1 VSNQSNLSIG
11 DPRIRQN
18 IRRFALFLA
27 MLMSGGLLIFDRTVL
42 LVGLVVVSMLL
53 VNPLDFMRREMAR
66 IWFVLGA
73 IAVATLI
80 GGEGFHLQA
89 TAVRYANFLAAV
101 FLVGIYLEQPRETLA
116 KDALPILMLMAVQ
129 ALLTVALSVVA
140 SQYFMPYVVGDT
152 LHYTIGFVFTFHR
165 ALEIPSLIDRP
176 DGFFFEPGV
185 FQLYLNL
192 YLFIAINDKRL
203 RRRNLHIGLALAAV
217 LSTQSTTG
225 IIIAF
230 GILGMAYLRR
240 LRTAEMNEKLLILV
254 LVPLLLLPL
263 AGIMMEN
270 VEEKLF
276 GVFRGSAWAR
286 QYDFFTGMRVALENP
301 FTGIGFSYERYFEF
315 AQHVGYLESQLDL
328 ATITE
333 RPNSNGI
340 ATLFYSIGFPLAGVM
355 LWGLYKQ
362 RFFADRVVFF
372 FMMLISLSTEAII
385 FTPFPLMFIYSGLLF
400 SRGAAVRNAHQY
412 RAVSRGPPQPQAQA
426 QPRPSQG

>member
-1 VSNQSNLSIG
+1 MSSQNNLAIS

-18 IRRFALFLA
+18 IRRFALFFA

-42 LVGLVVVSMLL
+42 LVALVVVAMLL

-101 FLVGIYLEQPRETLA
+101 FLVGIYLEQSRDTLA
-116 KDALPILMLMAVQ
+116 KEALPILMLMAIQ
-129 ALLTVALSVVA
+129 ALLTVVLSIVA
-140 SQYFMPYVVGDT
+140 SQYFTPVVIGET

-203 RRRNLHIGLALAAV
+203 RRRNMHIGLALGGI

-225 IIIAF
+225 VIIAF
-230 GILGMAYLRR
+230 AILAVAYVRR
-240 LRTAEMNEKLLILV
+240 LRTAAMNEKLLILV

-286 QYDFFTGMRVALENP
+286 QYDFFTGMRVALEHP

-315 AQHVGYLESQLDL
+315 AQHVGYLETQLDI

-340 ATLFYSIGFPLAGVM
+340 ATLFYSIGFPLAAVM

-362 RFFADRVVFF
+362 RFFADRIVFF

-400 SRGAAVRNAHQY
+400 SRRATVRNAYQY
-412 RAVSRGPPQPQAQA
+412 RSTPRSQPQAQA